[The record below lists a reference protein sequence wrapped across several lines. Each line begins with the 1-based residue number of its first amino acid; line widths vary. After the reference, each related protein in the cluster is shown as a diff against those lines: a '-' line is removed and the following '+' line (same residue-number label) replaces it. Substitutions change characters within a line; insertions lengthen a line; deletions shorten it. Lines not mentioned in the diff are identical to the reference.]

1 MFITSWLNSELA
13 FLEDAAEVE
22 HDLGGVAGESLEGS
36 VCRQEGDDV
45 GTLIGFAIVC
55 ERVVLVARDVGLDD
69 E

>member
-13 FLEDAAEVE
+13 FLENAAEVE
-22 HDLGGVAGESLEGS
+22 HDLGGVAGEGLEGG

-45 GTLIGFAIVC
+45 GPLIGLTIVC
-55 ERVVLVARDVGLDD
+55 ERVVLIARDVGLDD